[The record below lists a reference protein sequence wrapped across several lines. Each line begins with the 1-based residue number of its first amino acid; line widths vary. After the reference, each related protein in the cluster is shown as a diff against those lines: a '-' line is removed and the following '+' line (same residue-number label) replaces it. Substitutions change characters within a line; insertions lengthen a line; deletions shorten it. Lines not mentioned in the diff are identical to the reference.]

1 MTHHSTISALHH
13 LQMVH
18 ALRPRMDIAL
28 ALITSMVRYFGP
40 SVPQFMSSEDERFTD
55 IQYFIVHAR
64 YVCDNDR
71 PEPNNENLLYVIW
84 YLLQWQTIQMST
96 ASLRDL
102 RWPQQWAENPLLRS
116 ALGTQSTFNNFNQLA
131 FRQILIEMQVLH
143 QTLTFHT
150 NILNRLITYIPE
162 QDMATI
168 PWDLEQYITLS
179 RDV

>member
-116 ALGTQSTFNNFNQLA
+116 ALGTQSTFNFNQLA
-131 FRQILIEMQVLH
+131 FRQILIEMEELH
-143 QTLTFHT
+143 HKH
-150 NILNRLITYIPE
+150 
-162 QDMATI
+162 
-168 PWDLEQYITLS
+168 
-179 RDV
+179 